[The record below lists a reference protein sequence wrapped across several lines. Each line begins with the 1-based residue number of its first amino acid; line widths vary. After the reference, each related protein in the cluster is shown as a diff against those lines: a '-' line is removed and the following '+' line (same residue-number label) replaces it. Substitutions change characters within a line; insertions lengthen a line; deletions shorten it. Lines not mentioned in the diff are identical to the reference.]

1 MAQLKKTIGALICV
15 VGLLVPLTS
24 ATTREVEYCNKKANY
39 DVKVSGIDITPFP
52 ISRGVETTFTINAAT
67 DEAISGGKLKIDV
80 AYFGFY
86 IHSETHDLCK
96 KTECPV
102 SNGNF
107 TITHKQALPGITP
120 FGSYTLKMTL
130 IDAKKK
136 ELTCINFYFS
146 MGFVAAAEGL
156 AEA

>member
-1 MAQLKKTIGALICV
+1 MAQLKKTIGALLCV
-15 VGLLVPLTS
+15 VCLLVPLNS
-24 ATTREVEYCNKKANY
+24 ATTRDVEYCNKKANY
-39 DVKVSGIDITPFP
+39 AVKVSGIDITPYP
-52 ISRGVETTFTINAAT
+52 ISRNVETTFAINAAT
-67 DEAISGGKLKIDV
+67 DETISGGKLKIDV
-80 AYFGFY
+80 AYWGFY
-86 IHSETHDLCK
+86 IHSESHDLCQ
-96 KTECPV
+96 KTECPI

-130 IDAKKK
+130 SDANKK

-146 MGFVAAAEGL
+146 MGFIEAAEGL